1 MANMKQSA
9 VTVQWEQGLHLRPAA
24 KLVRVGQDAKSSV
37 VIKSGGKIANIKNI
51 MSILM
56 LCATM
61 GTTLTIEASGEDEQ
75 EVTREIVALFAEDDA

>member
-1 MANMKQSA
+1 MKQSE

-37 VIKSGGKIANIKNI
+37 VIKSGGQIANIKSI

-61 GTTLTIEASGEDEQ
+61 GTTLTIEAHGEDEQ
-75 EVTREIVALFAEDDA
+75 EVTRAIATLFSGDDT

>member
-1 MANMKQSA
+1 MKQSE

-37 VIKSGGKIANIKNI
+37 VIKSGGQIANIKSI

-61 GTTLTIEASGEDEQ
+61 GTTLTIEARGEDEQ
-75 EVTREIVALFAEDDA
+75 EVTRAIATLFSGDDT